1 MKFHPVKSIILSL
14 VLLCCTLCYASTVAA
29 QQHST
34 AGERPRIGLV
44 LSGGG
49 AKGMAHIGVLKVL
62 EEAGI
67 RPDYITGTSMGG
79 LVGALYALGYSASE
93 IEKIVLRLDWD
104 LILSNE
110 LPLNQIAIEEKPYYG
125 RYMLELPVVKFD
137 IRFPSG
143 LIEGQTL
150 NKLLSRLTRS
160 AHGTNDFGK
169 LPIPFACVAT
179 DLVTGEKVVL
189 RQGFLPEAMRA
200 TMAIPTVFTPVQVDG
215 RVLIDGGLVQNFPV
229 QEALDMGADYIIGIN
244 VGGNLEPEKNL
255 RSMVDVLVQATF
267 FASASTSEA
276 EKKKT
281 DFLIDMVGDL
291 EGYYTGSF
299 KESED
304 IIKIGE
310 KVARSYEDSLRSLAT
325 HFRSFRQ
332 PMQVA
337 KRSFSEDSV
346 SIQNIMINGTAKVP
360 ERLIRRKLRIN
371 EHQKTT
377 VEEIENG
384 IEMLYGTG
392 RFSKVT
398 YAMIP
403 AAGGHN
409 LQVNAEG
416 APSGILKTALY
427 YDSENRAGATVN
439 YTRRNLLLE
448 GSRFVAEAD
457 LGQNIRTD
465 INYLKYMGYR
475 RQYAARIGNNY
486 YKNDFPLFSNEGT
499 KVAILQQKTYI
510 STLGWQTAT
519 NNTWTIGQQL
529 EYKHM
534 RLSPQ
539 VAGQID
545 LDTALVDVNWFEQ
558 FRVRHWSVA
567 TYFKL
572 NTMNRQVYP
581 TRGWR
586 TEATARYI
594 TSSKFTV
601 DAKPEHERLAAAL
614 GRNNYSNYGQF
625 TLQSAAYLPLRHN
638 LSLLLGQGLHLYTHK
653 DLPLGEETFVG
664 GYRSVLPNALE
675 YWAAEPYSYSADNL
689 LYASAG
695 LQWEI
700 RNNLYLQSY
709 SALLDVDLLKGS
721 RSLRGQSYRF
731 GYGATLGYLSPL
743 GPIVVGLAHQRGS
756 EMRGFISLGF
766 RLYN

>member
-1 MKFHPVKSIILSL
+1 MKIHPIKRIILSFI
-14 VLLCCTLCYASTVAA
+14 LLCCTLCYVRTAAA
-29 QQHST
+29 QQHSM
-34 AGERPRIGLV
+34 AGKRPRIGLV

-67 RPDYITGTSMGG
+67 RPAYITGTSMGG

-93 IEKIVLRLDWD
+93 IEKIVLRLDWE

-110 LPLNQIAIEEKPYYG
+110 LPLNQIAIEEKGYYG
-125 RYMLELPVVKFD
+125 RYMLELPVEKLD

-160 AHGTNDFGK
+160 AHGTNNFSK

-189 RQGFLPEAMRA
+189 REGFLPEAMRA
-200 TMAIPTVFTPVQVDG
+200 TMAIPTVFTPVQVGG

-291 EGYYTGSF
+291 GGYYTGSF
-299 KESED
+299 KESKA
-304 IIKIGE
+304 IIEIGE
-310 KVARSYEDSLRSLAT
+310 KVARAYEDSLRSLAA
-325 HFRSFRQ
+325 HFRSFRE
-332 PMQVA
+332 PMHVA
-337 KRSFSEDSV
+337 KRSISEGSV
-346 SIQNIMINGTAKVP
+346 SIRNIMISGYAEVP

-384 IEMLYGTG
+384 IETLYGTG

-398 YAMIP
+398 YAMMP
-403 AAGGHN
+403 APGGHN
-409 LQVNAEG
+409 LQVNVEE
-416 APSGILKTALY
+416 APSGVLKTALY

-439 YTRRNLLLE
+439 YTHRDLLLE

-475 RQYAARIGNNY
+475 RHFAARIGSNY

-499 KVAILQQKTYI
+499 KVAILQQKTHI

-558 FRVRHWSVA
+558 FRVRHWSAA

-572 NTMNRQVYP
+572 NTQNRQVYP

-594 TSSKFTV
+594 TASKFSV

-625 TLQSAAYLPLRHN
+625 TLHSAAYLPLRHN
-638 LSLLLGQGLHLYTHK
+638 LSLLLGQGLHIYTQK

-664 GYRSVLPNALE
+664 GYRAVLPNAME

-709 SALLDVDLLKGS
+709 TAMLDVDLLQGS
-721 RSLRGQSYRF
+721 RLLRGQPTRF
-731 GYGATLGYLSPL
+731 GYGATLGYLTPL
-743 GPIVVGLAHQRGS
+743 GPIVLGLAHQRGS